1 MKISPNHS
9 SRNHHFQDL
18 MLHRVHD
25 ILLVA
30 SPYDAFI
37 LEEDGRLTEQILH
50 EYLGMNLSYAPR
62 VWQANTASYAMDLLS
77 RRSVDLV
84 IVMLRISDMDL
95 ITFGTQVKEKYKNKP
110 IILLAF
116 DESEIKQLPE
126 VRDQFI
132 DNVFVWTGN
141 SNVFP
146 AIIKYIEDTRNVKRD
161 TRKGDVRSIIYIED
175 TPRYYSSIL
184 PIIYKEVLFH
194 TKQLIDKSLNNT
206 QRLLHMRGRPKV
218 LLVQSYELAER
229 YYKNYNSSLI
239 SKKLSY
245 IGVQS
250 LSLKESYIS
259 PLRDFWISKII
270 HIICSGRYPLRDI

>member
-1 MKISPNHS
+1 MKISPNHT

-84 IVMLRISDMDL
+84 IVMLRISDMDF
-95 ITFGTQVKEKYKNKP
+95 ITFGTQVKEQYKNKP

-126 VRDQFI
+126 NIGEVI

-141 SNVFP
+141 SSVFP
-146 AIIKYIEDTRNVKRD
+146 AIIKCIEDAKNVKRD
-161 TRKGDVRSIIYIED
+161 VRKGNVRAILFIED

-184 PIIYKEVLFH
+184 PVIYKETLFH
-194 TKQLIDKSLNNT
+194 TKQLMDKSLNDT
-206 QRLLHMRGRPKV
+206 QRLLLMRGRPKI
-218 LLVQSYELAER
+218 LLAKSYEVAEK
-229 YYKNYNSSLI
+229 YFKQYKNNIL
-239 SKKLSY
+239 
-245 IGVQS
+245 G
-250 LSLKESYIS
+250 
-259 PLRDFWISKII
+259 II
-270 HIICSGRYPLRDI
+270 

>member
-1 MKISPNHS
+1 
-9 SRNHHFQDL
+9 

-84 IVMLRISDMDL
+84 IVMLRILDMDL
-95 ITFGTQVKEKYKNKP
+95 ITFGTQVKELYNNKP

-126 VRDQFI
+126 DRGEFM
-132 DNVFVWTGN
+132 DNVFVWAGN
-141 SNVFP
+141 ASV
-146 AIIKYIEDTRNVKRD
+146 
-161 TRKGDVRSIIYIED
+161 
-175 TPRYYSSIL
+175 
-184 PIIYKEVLFH
+184 
-194 TKQLIDKSLNNT
+194 SL
-206 QRLLHMRGRPKV
+206 LL
-218 LLVQSYELAER
+218 
-229 YYKNYNSSLI
+229 
-239 SKKLSY
+239 
-245 IGVQS
+245 
-250 LSLKESYIS
+250 
-259 PLRDFWISKII
+259 
-270 HIICSGRYPLRDI
+270 